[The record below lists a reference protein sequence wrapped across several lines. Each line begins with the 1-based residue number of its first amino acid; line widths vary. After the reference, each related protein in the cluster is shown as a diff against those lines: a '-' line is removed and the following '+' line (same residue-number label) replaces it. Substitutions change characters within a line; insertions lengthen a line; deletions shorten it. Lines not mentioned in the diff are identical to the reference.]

1 MSRSVNRKDGS
12 EYVDGEQF
20 ATDGLARWEPYFG
33 KLDGYTRGAEGYGF
47 GNGDLRADAKARHE
61 SYNLPQAYK
70 GKSKH
75 LEDVLDFMRR
85 DEDEFYT
92 AKLLPWELSDDIH
105 IQWQVFKFNR
115 TLADIEPEQGI
126 PRLITAE
133 TDSRSDHL
141 IRRGL
146 AFQLEHG
153 FFDTEQGRRHY
164 VLNLQQ
170 ITNAVRT
177 TAYFGVMHA
186 LLTGKNHYKEW
197 RKRFD
202 RTPKR
207 RHNVLKYE
215 KNMWGLLQKDLKGLY
230 IMDAEVKHDMKLN
243 GVTPNVLVLPSKAS
257 IYAQMVP
264 SLETKY
270 SERGDGAHAALAS
283 GKMNT
288 TFRGSEVFECESF
301 DVDFSHENV
310 DLLTRDRMIG
320 QYFVMGRNGTAAQRE
335 NRALTNDDNR
345 DQRDAAYNIK
355 IFCAEHDKFV
365 EIKYSDA
372 KRHALNSD
380 DARFAG
386 RLLTDRRNEHYFID
400 DEVDA
405 AIRGLRGHRRWNN
418 AVDRVLAA
426 DMQIDTAGGAGVR
439 LANAAGLYDAAAA
452 NADARDLLRW
462 AHLVGEMPT
471 QTAGAAGVITFTGD
485 GGAGNTADAAALERR
500 RVLVNDYNVAP
511 DTAAVANAGLQ
522 APGANGAAINAA
534 YAALRVRFTV
544 AVLQNALGRRGTTYG
559 ALRQAVL
566 DGIDALE
573 AVAGNGNWT
582 VANYGV
588 TANPNGVGAPAN
600 RGAANLRKALYE
612 YRSYIKSAQLTHDA
626 AIADDLNG
634 NDQVLLFR
642 PFSTWRMGSAIL
654 AEGGS
659 EMGATYHGHHDFQ
672 LSDDVVRKTLL
683 GHYTFYSKSVVKRP
697 KMYSII
703 EDVHGAGY
711 VSGGGSRFFTADSLT
726 EALEE
731 QTLGTPECRDS
742 LIAWNVRSEEDF
754 HNALDLFGRLPEYLV
769 GFDESEQRHFPGA
782 ERLRRFFA
790 DIDPYRD
797 DNDYLSDSPH
807 INTVCF
813 HGAQMERK
821 FEIGTR
827 SRIIPGDWEVTHLD
841 NGHWGELTYDGCM
854 AVREGKMVEMDKN
867 KVLKVGK
874 K

>member
-1 MSRSVNRKDGS
+1 MSSSINRSDGS
-12 EYVDGEQF
+12 DYVEGEQF

-33 KLDGYTRGAEGYGF
+33 KLDSYTRGAQGYGF

-61 SYNLPQAYK
+61 SYNLPEAYK

-85 DEDEFYT
+85 EEDEFYT
-92 AKLLPWELSDDIH
+92 TKLLPWELTDDIH
-105 IQWQVFKFNR
+105 IQWQIFRFDR
-115 TLADIEPEQGI
+115 TLADIEPEQGV
-126 PRLITAE
+126 PRLITAQ
-133 TDSRSDHL
+133 TDSRSDQL
-141 IRRGL
+141 VRRGL

-153 FFDTEQGRRHY
+153 FFDTEQGRKHY
-164 VLNLQQ
+164 VMNLQQ
-170 ITNAVRT
+170 ITDAVRT

-215 KNMWGLLQKDLKGLY
+215 KNMWGLLQKSLKGLY

-243 GVTPNVLVLPSKAS
+243 GVTPNVMVLPSKAS

-270 SERGDGAHAALAS
+270 LERGQGAHEALAS
-283 GKMNT
+283 GKMNA
-288 TFRGSEVFECESF
+288 TFRGSEVFEANSF

-320 QYFVMGRNGTAAQRE
+320 EYFVMGRNGSDAERGGLAVPGLE
-335 NRALTNDDNR
+335 NRDA
-345 DQRDAAYNIK
+345 RDAAYNIK

-386 RLLTDRRNEHYFID
+386 RLLTDRRQHHYFTD

-405 AIRGLRGHRRWNN
+405 AIRGMRGHRRWNN
-418 AVDRVLAA
+418 AVDRQFTTDLAA
-426 DMQIDTAGGAGVR
+426 RAGGA
-439 LANAAGLYDAAAA
+439 ANAEASG
-452 NADARDLLRW
+452 LLRW

-471 QTAGAAGVITFTGD
+471 LNAGVLQFPGD
-485 GGAGNTADAAALERR
+485 NTAAKQAE
-500 RVLVNDYNVAP
+500 LVNDYRATGQQLPANIANNTEYAYLIAAGAQTNPAP
-511 DTAAVANAGLQ
+511 NANPAVVGSAGF
-522 APGANGAAINAA
+522 A
-534 YAALRVRFTV
+534 AALST
-544 AVLQNALGRRGTTYG
+544 ALGRRGEDYAT
-559 ALRQAVL
+559 AKRQLLEA
-566 DGIDALE
+566 ITALE
-573 AVAGNGNWT
+573 AEAGNGNWT
-582 VANYGV
+582 VAQYGG
-588 TANPNGVGAPAN
+588 AGDPNNATNV
-600 RGAANLRKALYE
+600 RLRLLA
-612 YRSYIKSAQLTHDA
+612 YRQVVDTLEKTHDD
-626 AIADDLNG
+626 AIAADLNR

-642 PFSTWRMGSAIL
+642 PFATWRMGSAIL

-659 EMGATYHGHHDFQ
+659 ELGSTFHGHHDFQ

-697 KMYSII
+697 KMYAIV

-711 VSGGGSRFFTADSLT
+711 VSGGGSRFFTAESL
-726 EALEE
+726 ENALEE

-742 LIAWNVRSEEDF
+742 LIAWNVRSQEEF

-807 INTVCF
+807 INSVCF
-813 HGAQMERK
+813 RGAQMERK
-821 FEIGTR
+821 IENITQGQAAGANPAVPATIR
-827 SRIIPGDWEVTHLD
+827 MGDWKVTHLN

-867 KVLKVGK
+867 KVLKIK
-874 K
+874 

>member
-1 MSRSVNRKDGS
+1 MRKKNKVYKGSFCTKNSMSRSVNRKDGS

-70 GKSKH
+70 GKSRH

-92 AKLLPWELSDDIH
+92 SKLLPWELSDDIH

-115 TLADIEPEQGI
+115 SIADVEPEQGV
-126 PRLITAE
+126 PRLVTAE

-164 VLNLQQ
+164 VMNLQQ
-170 ITNAVRT
+170 ITDAVRT

-270 SERGDGAHAALAS
+270 MERGDGAHAALAS
-283 GKMNT
+283 GKMST

-320 QYFVMGRNGTAAQRE
+320 QYFVMGRNGSDANRRLLDTAA
-335 NRALTNDDNR
+335 
-345 DQRDAAYNIK
+345 DQDARDAAYNIK

-386 RLLTDRRNEHYFID
+386 RLLADHRQHHYFTD
-400 DEVDA
+400 DDVDA
-405 AIRGLRGHRRWNN
+405 AIRGMRGNRRWNN
-418 AVDRVLAA
+418 AVDRAFATDMAA
-426 DMQIDTAGGAGVR
+426 PDGSTSN
-439 LANAAGLYDAAAA
+439 ANAAQ
-452 NADARDLLRW
+452 LLQW

-471 QTAGAAGVITFTGD
+471 LNGGGELQFTGD
-485 GGAGNTADAAALERR
+485 GTAKKKQELVADYKVSDPTNTDDYATLIASALKDALP
-500 RVLVNDYNVAP
+500 V
-511 DTAAVANAGLQ
+511 
-522 APGANGAAINAA
+522 
-534 YAALRVRFTV
+534 
-544 AVLQNALGRRGTTYG
+544 ALGREGEKYKKAKRELLEEITK
-559 ALRQAVL
+559 
-566 DGIDALE
+566 LE
-573 AVAGNGNWT
+573 ATTGSGNWA
-582 VANYGV
+582 VSQYNDV
-588 TANPNGVGAPAN
+588 
-600 RGAANLRKALYE
+600 KAKLVE
-612 YRSYIKSAQLTHDA
+612 YRKVVGELKKTHDA
-626 AIADDLNG
+626 AIAADLNG

-642 PFSTWRMGSAIL
+642 PFATWRMGSAIL
-654 AEGGS
+654 AEGGR

-683 GHYTFYSKSVVKRP
+683 GHYTFYSKSIVKRP

-711 VSGGGSRFFTADSLT
+711 VSGGGSRFFTRDSLT

-742 LIAWNVRSEEDF
+742 LIAWNVRSKEDF

-782 ERLRRFFA
+782 KRLRRFFA

-821 FEIGTR
+821 IKSVTPGTAAVAAVVGGAGAAAA
-827 SRIIPGDWEVTHLD
+827 IPATPAVPQMGDWEVTHLD

-874 K
+874 Q